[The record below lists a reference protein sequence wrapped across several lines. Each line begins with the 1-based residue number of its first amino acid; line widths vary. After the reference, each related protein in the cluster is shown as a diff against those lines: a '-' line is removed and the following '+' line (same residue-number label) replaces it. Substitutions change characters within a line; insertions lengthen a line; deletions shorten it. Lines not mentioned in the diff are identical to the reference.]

1 MRARHTLPAILLV
14 AALGAC
20 NESPTSLP
28 SLETQP
34 PVTTGSG
41 GDDATSGD
49 VSMEMQSG
57 GTVTETGNGMYS
69 VEIQVRVFIGQNPAE
84 GETVNFTVVSGG
96 GTVSPASAVSDADG
110 YATTTLTYPPN
121 IENTVDASG
130 PSGIATR
137 TTVATYVNY
146 RGIIRSGGTNA
157 FSGRAG
163 AALAE
168 PVVIEVVDAHGAPLP
183 NEPVHIEVL
192 DGSVSSTDLITDAN
206 GRAGVTW
213 TLKAQI
219 GLNRL
224 KFTGTDLVPH
234 YAHAVGG

>member
-20 NESPTSLP
+20 SDAPTSLP
-28 SLETQP
+28 PIETQP
-34 PVTTGSG
+34 PVSIGSG
-41 GDDATSGD
+41 GNTSTSGT

-57 GTVTETGNGMYS
+57 GTVTPVGNGMYS
-69 VEIQVRVFIGQNPAE
+69 VEIQVRVFVGQNPAE

-96 GTVSPASAVSDADG
+96 GSVSPASAVSDADG
-110 YATTTLTYPPN
+110 YATTTLTYPAN

-130 PSGIATR
+130 PSGVATR

-157 FSGRAG
+157 FNGRAG

-183 NEPVHIEVL
+183 NEPVHVEVL
-192 DGSVSSTDLITDAN
+192 DGSVSSTDLVTDAA
-206 GRAGVTW
+206 GRASLTW